1 MQAESADTGI
11 VRKILHAA
19 LCTAA
24 LAVAVAPASAAPP
37 IELPALT
44 RIASKLSG
52 LKAKQKVKLAYVSG
66 PAIEA
71 QALRI
76 LDRDYP
82 KDQQSYDETVYRALG
97 LLSASE
103 PLRPAL
109 LDVHVDGVRGLYDPV
124 TRTLYV
130 RKGTDVRQTVLH
142 ELVHALQDQTFN
154 LRRLSQLG
162 RGQRDAGLA
171 AAAAV
176 EGSASLATDLTRSVS
191 TRSLASHGG
200 SPARLFLGLEAAFPY
215 TTGVRFAST
224 LKNLGGDTAIYGSLR
239 KFPETT
245 EQIFHVDAFLAREAP
260 AAVGLPDLAGGMTL
274 DRTDTWGELD
284 VRALLAVFQVSR
296 LDHVGEGWAGG
307 RTAVYRDVAGE
318 QTVALALDWEN
329 ETDALQWREAVYT
342 YVNEAFDADT
352 PGFPTTSACEAD
364 TCWSLGQQIAFTRN
378 GTHTALVLGRSV
390 SQVSALARA
399 IVR

>member
-1 MQAESADTGI
+1 
-11 VRKILHAA
+11 VRKLLNVLIAA
-19 LCTAA
+19 AA
-24 LAVAVAPASAAPP
+24 LALAVTPASAAPP

-44 RIASKLSG
+44 RIASQLSG
-52 LKAKQKVKLAYVSG
+52 LKAKQKVKIAYVSG

-82 KDQQSYDETVYRALG
+82 RDQQAYDETVYHALG
-97 LLSASE
+97 LLPAAE

-109 LDVHVDGVRGLYDPV
+109 VDTHVDGVRGLYDPV

-130 RKGTDVRQTVLH
+130 RKGADVRQAVLH

-154 LRRLSQLG
+154 LRRLSDLRRG
-162 RGQRDAGLA
+162 RRDAGLA

-176 EGSASLATDLTRSVS
+176 EGSATLATDLGPRT
-191 TRSLASHGG
+191 LASHGG
-200 SPARLFLGLEAAFPY
+200 SHVRLFLGLEAQFPY

-224 LKNLGGDTAIYGSLR
+224 LRNLGGDTAVYGSLR
-239 KFPETT
+239 RFPETT
-245 EQIFHVDAFLAREAP
+245 EQIFHVDAFLTRESP
-260 AAVGLPDLAGGMTL
+260 AQIALPDVAAGMTL
-274 DRTDTWGELD
+274 DRADTWGELD
-284 VRALLAVFQVSR
+284 VRALLAVFQVPR
-296 LDHVGEGWAGG
+296 LDHVGEGWSGG

-318 QTVALALDWEN
+318 RTVALALDWEN
-329 ETDALQWREAVYT
+329 ENDALQWREAVYT
-342 YVNEAFDADT
+342 YVNEAFDAENT
-352 PGFPTTSACEAD
+352 GFPSTAPCEAD
-364 TCWSLGQQIAFTRN
+364 TCWSLGEQIAFTRN

-390 SQVSALARA
+390 SQVAALARA

>member
-1 MQAESADTGI
+1 LQAESADKGI
-11 VRKILHAA
+11 VRKILNAA

-24 LAVAVAPASAAPP
+24 LAFAVTPASAAPP
-37 IELPALT
+37 LELPALT

-71 QALRI
+71 QALKI

-82 KDQQSYDETVYRALG
+82 RDQQAYDETVYRALG

-109 LDVHVDGVRGLYDPV
+109 IDAQVEGVRGLYDPV

-130 RKGTDVRQTVLH
+130 RKGADVRQVVLH

-154 LRRLSQLG
+154 LRRLSELSRG
-162 RGQRDAGLA
+162 RRDAGLA

-176 EGSASLATDLTRSVS
+176 EGSATLATELTRSIS
-191 TRSLASHGG
+191 ERALASHGG
-200 SPARLFLGLEAAFPY
+200 SHARLFLGLESAFPY
-215 TTGVRFAST
+215 TTGVRFAAI

-239 KFPETT
+239 RFPETT
-245 EQIFHVDAFLAREAP
+245 EQIFHLDAFLSREAP
-260 AAVGLPDLAGGMTL
+260 APVALPDVAAGMTL

-284 VRALLAVFQVSR
+284 VRALLAVFQVPR

-307 RTAVYRDVAGE
+307 RTAIYRDVSGE
-318 QTVALALDWEN
+318 QTVALVLDWEN
-329 ETDALQWREAVYT
+329 EIDALQWREAVYT
-342 YVNEAFDADT
+342 YVNEAFDGDAT
-352 PGFPTTSACEAD
+352 GFPATAPCEAD
-364 TCWSLGQQIAFTRN
+364 TCWSLGEQIAFTRN

-390 SQVSALARA
+390 SQVAALARA